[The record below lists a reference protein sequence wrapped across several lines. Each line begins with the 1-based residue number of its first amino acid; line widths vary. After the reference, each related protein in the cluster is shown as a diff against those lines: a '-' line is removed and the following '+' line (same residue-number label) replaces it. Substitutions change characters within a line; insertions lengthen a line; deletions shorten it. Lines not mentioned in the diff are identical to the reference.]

1 MAENEKGLV
10 TDLITRAH
18 HMAISVKDF
27 DAAKRFYCEVL
38 GFVVIG
44 DIDHRHDPG
53 LAEAVGMPGGV
64 DCHWMMLE
72 RKGYHIELFKWYQPV
87 GELGPNRQ
95 CDLGYT
101 HVAFQVSNVEEA
113 YKRVIK
119 AGFKT
124 FAPPLS
130 LRGGKAKVIYIRAP
144 EDFITELVEYT

>member
-1 MAENEKGLV
+1 MAQNPKALV
-10 TDLITRAH
+10 TDLIKRAH
-18 HMAISVKDF
+18 HTAISVKDF
-27 DAAKRFYCEVL
+27 EAAKKFYCDVL

-44 DIDHRHDPG
+44 DIDHRHDTG
-53 LAEAVGMPGGV
+53 LKDAVGIPEGV

-72 RKGYHIELFKWYQPV
+72 REGYHIELFKWYTPE
-87 GELGPNRQ
+87 GKLGPNRQ

-101 HVAFQVSNVEEA
+101 HVAFQVSDVEEA
-113 YKRVIK
+113 YKRVIA
-119 AGFKT
+119 AGLKT